1 MVQPI
6 MRGVLGMGLTLLV
19 IGAGMA
25 SVNGLARGW
34 AARKLHDDPGNVNAR
49 AVLAL
54 F

>member
-1 MVQPI
+1 MDNAL
-6 MRGVLGMGLTLLV
+6 RGLLGLGLTLGV
-19 IGAGMA
+19 VAAAMA

-34 AARKLHDDPGNVNAR
+34 AARRLADDPSSVNAR